1 MGAGFGLP
9 GAREA
14 RWGCERKPD
23 SGRRM
28 DGFRGQLSCGCLCV
42 SLQPPAPPPSPALS
56 APAGRVPGLRACG
69 GGGGEGFRDLASV
82 PQYQGGLQEIIPV
95 TLQQG
100 PCCTE
105 VCQERDWGCR
115 VSMVT
120 ASHSPSPG
128 TRHMGEKPK
137 PGGPSPVTNLS
148 QLGRGCGTDSP

>member
-1 MGAGFGLP
+1 M
-9 GAREA
+9 
-14 RWGCERKPD
+14 
-23 SGRRM
+23 
-28 DGFRGQLSCGCLCV
+28 
-42 SLQPPAPPPSPALS
+42 
-56 APAGRVPGLRACG
+56 
-69 GGGGEGFRDLASV
+69 
-82 PQYQGGLQEIIPV
+82 

-105 VCQERDWGCR
+105 VWQERDWGCR

-148 QLGRGCGTDSP
+148 QLGRGCGTDSPRNKIADPRQLPAQEPSSVSLGLALWKERWATSPATLQ

>member
-1 MGAGFGLP
+1 MYPSNLPPHPQAQHSQPLRLESQASEPVGA
-9 GAREA
+9 
-14 RWGCERKPD
+14 
-23 SGRRM
+23 
-28 DGFRGQLSCGCLCV
+28 
-42 SLQPPAPPPSPALS
+42 
-56 APAGRVPGLRACG
+56 
-69 GGGGEGFRDLASV
+69 GGGEGFHDLASV
-82 PQYQGGLQEIIPV
+82 LQYQGGLQEIIPV

-105 VCQERDWGCR
+105 VWQERDWGCR